1 MALNKK
7 LIHFQKLA
15 DFNTQ
20 LAAGN
25 ILDTS
30 IVFIKDAKQIYT
42 HGQLYSCSYTESEL
56 QELLNNKADA
66 ADLTDI
72 LTQANQYTDDKVAN
86 LVGQAPEA
94 LDTVYELAEAMA
106 TNQDAVDVLNEA
118 IGKKVDK
125 VTGKGLS
132 TNDYTTAEKDKLA
145 GIAQGATANLGTITG
160 IKMNGASRGSAGV
173 VDLGT
178 VITEHQDISS
188 KLDSEVANA
197 TYLKKTDAANTYQPI
212 GDYATKSEI
221 PTKVSELQN
230 DANYIQDDVVSNGVY
245 AVTADGKLIDY
256 NSADATA
263 TGVALVAGEHKFM
276 IAKSDA
282 TNNGSNYYLY
292 WEKSCTDLS
301 LTNYSKAD
309 GTNSY
314 GYLGG
319 TLTPQ
324 LNKDFTTWT
333 AGALSDFNGKANT
346 AIIAAASSN
355 ARDMCT
361 VLNTFNASD
370 SHNDWYVPACGQL
383 ALMYLNM
390 SEINAALSKIGGT
403 ALAAERYWS
412 SSEDFSY
419 NAWNVY
425 FSNGYVCEY
434 SKDDSF
440 RVRFVRDISA
450 SKPLKERVEELEN
463 NKADKD
469 SVYSIEEIDSML
481 SVSKYEFVDLGLPS
495 GLKWATTNV
504 GATKPEEF
512 GLYFAWGETKGYS
525 GITDDKIFNFSDY
538 ELCNGTIEPLILT
551 KYNTNS
557 SFGTVD
563 NKLVLEKIDD
573 AAYQSDKT
581 CRIPTKFDFEELID
595 NTTSV
600 LETLNGIN
608 GKRFTSK
615 TNGNSI
621 FIPASGMCYND
632 SVDLVNSSGFCWSSS
647 RDEEDDIHAWTFCFN
662 EYNDVNMEVQFRWIG
677 FPIRAVKEA
686 NISSKFDPSEAYDKL
701 NNLESEVTQLNAIL
715 VDTEEEA
722 DDPIVS
728 EYVSLDVL
736 ETRLSEEIPT
746 KTSQLTN
753 DSGFL
758 TQHQDISNLATKAS
772 AVSNITRNGNTFTAT
787 KADGNTFTFTQT
799 DTTYSANNGI
809 TLSGT
814 TFGLTSGIVTAGS
827 KGPSSAVTGSNNTT
841 VAIPRITVDTYGRV
855 TGLTSYNLTCKDTTY
870 SAATTSANG
879 LMSST
884 DKSRLDFMHSSSAVT
899 TLASLPAKA
908 IVTATLSAATTISLA
923 SALTVGQSITVI
935 CTPTAS
941 FTQPI
946 PTSGSFISMDGDSLS
961 VTSGKV
967 FEINILCYASG
978 KYSISCKTAV

>member
-30 IVFIKDAKQIYT
+30 IIFIKDAKQIYT

-66 ADLTDI
+66 TDLTDI

-125 VTGKGLS
+125 VAGKGLS

-145 GIAQGATANLGTITG
+145 GIAQGATANIGTITG

-178 VITEHQDISS
+178 VITEHQDISG
-188 KLDSEVANA
+188 KLDSEVASA
-197 TYLKKTDAANTYQPI
+197 TYLKKTDATNTYQLI

-221 PTKVSELQN
+221 PTKVSQLEN
-230 DANYIQDDVVSNGVY
+230 DVPYALKSDVEVEMPDGVY
-245 AVTADGKLIDY
+245 AVDANGKLIDY

-263 TGVALVAGEHKFM
+263 LGVALVAGEHKFM

-282 TNNGSNYYLY
+282 IDGSNSALH
-292 WEKSCTDLS
+292 WGKNLHGKDVAGI
-301 LTNYSKAD
+301 TNISSGAGYIGEGKKY
-309 GTNSY
+309 GT
-314 GYLGG
+314 
-319 TLTPQ
+319 
-324 LNKDFTTWT
+324 DFTTWST
-333 AGALSDFNGKANT
+333 GPVVDFNGTANT
-346 AIIAAASSN
+346 AAIIAGYTEHGVSME

-370 SHNDWYVPACGQL
+370 SFKDWYVPACGQL
-383 ALMYLNM
+383 ALMFLNKT
-390 SEINAALSKIGGT
+390 EINAALAKIGGT
-403 ALAAERYWS
+403 AFELDYYWS
-412 SSEDFSY
+412 SSEY
-419 NAWNVY
+419 NASSAWSVV
-425 FSNGYVCEY
+425 FSNGYV
-434 SKDDSF
+434 SNRNKGNNDP
-440 RVRFVRDISA
+440 VRFVRDISV
-450 SKPLKERVEELEN
+450 SKPLKERVSELE
-463 NKADKD
+463 
-469 SVYSIEEIDSML
+469 E
-481 SVSKYEFVDLGLPS
+481 
-495 GLKWATTNV
+495 
-504 GATKPEEF
+504 
-512 GLYFAWGETKGYS
+512 
-525 GITDDKIFNFSDY
+525 
-538 ELCNGTIEPLILT
+538 
-551 KYNTNS
+551 
-557 SFGTVD
+557 
-563 NKLVLEKIDD
+563 
-573 AAYQSDKT
+573 
-581 CRIPTKFDFEELID
+581 
-595 NTTSV
+595 
-600 LETLNGIN
+600 
-608 GKRFTSK
+608 
-615 TNGNSI
+615 
-621 FIPASGMCYND
+621 
-632 SVDLVNSSGFCWSSS
+632 
-647 RDEEDDIHAWTFCFN
+647 
-662 EYNDVNMEVQFRWIG
+662 
-677 FPIRAVKEA
+677 
-686 NISSKFDPSEAYDKL
+686 
-701 NNLESEVTQLNAIL
+701 LNAIL

-772 AVSNITRNGNTFTAT
+772 AVSNITRSGNTFTAT

-827 KGPSSAVTGSNNTT
+827 KGPTAAVTGNNNTT

-855 TGLTSYNLTCKDTTY
+855 TRLTSYNLTCKNTTY

-908 IVTATLSAATTISLA
+908 VVTATLSAATTISLA